1 LETAIPVIKNAIE
14 DLQNVMHNTQEA
26 EHKIIDTKGGAAE
39 VFSKIYDMETFMEG
53 NEITLDRNA
62 CLRHILQ
69 LVHVRIPI
77 VDNDVEVTEFKRRIN
92 ELFLKYYS
100 EEGLLALE
108 SNKGYIELLDI

>member
-1 LETAIPVIKNAIE
+1 LKDAIE
-14 DLQNVMHNTQEA
+14 AIKPAIENLQNVMHKTQEA

-53 NEITLDRNA
+53 NEIMLDRNA

-92 ELFLKYYS
+92 EVFLKYYS
-100 EEGLLALE
+100 EEGLLTLE
-108 SNKGYIELLDI
+108 SNKGYIELSDV